1 MILVDYSVHRSLIHR
16 GRVFILHKGDRKVL
30 KMTDTNG
37 KLTAQDIEYFQKE
50 SNLQLTSNYKDF
62 LLTWNGGYIEPH
74 LFKISDEQ
82 GISGMNLFYGIG
94 DIDDNLLDVMD
105 DLDGRL
111 PSGFIAI
118 GDDPNGNQICLG
130 TSHPHHDHIYFW
142 DHENEPDLDEPDRSN
157 MYFLAD
163 NIWAFLDNLYDDE

>member
-1 MILVDYSVHRSLIHR
+1 
-16 GRVFILHKGDRKVL
+16 
-30 KMTDTNG
+30 MTDTNG

-50 SNLQLTSNYKDF
+50 SNIQLTNNYKDF

-94 DIDDNLLDVMD
+94 DMGNNLLDVSD

-118 GDDPNGNQICLG
+118 GEYRNGNHICLG
-130 TSHPHHDHIYFW
+130 TLQPDADHIY
-142 DHENEPDLDEPDRSN
+142 
-157 MYFLAD
+157 
-163 NIWAFLDNLYDDE
+163 